1 MSFYFKIKSNNLYSH
16 LTILLIV
23 FNFGGYSLS
32 FLGKILSRSPK
43 PVIAKSKYVSIE
55 DIKSTA
61 FTKKR
66 AGAGLGMKP
75 ETYYVVASVELGNTT
90 TKCILTATNLE
101 TSRTYLLDKT
111 VRMTRDI
118 RPPKAG
124 EKVFG
129 ETVWE
134 VELTK
139 ESVSEMVRDTIL
151 ESVKRSKIDMDK
163 DLDFVVRSTGVT
175 AGFASPKEVG
185 ELIIALADGCLDA
198 GIPPSKMAPAMS
210 IESFPKRLRDFTL
223 IEKVMFDGAVV
234 SVLPPTGRA
243 VVANEME
250 GELVTAGIKVGAK
263 WTDVDFRNPCVSM
276 DFGTTLAGRIT
287 NGGEPYAR
295 TIGNFCGLAGAVS
308 DAIIRGTEKVDKRG
322 GAALDLYSREILKKA
337 DWKAAEKYAERV
349 HEHLDIGRVPE
360 KRERFGTV
368 PVDPK
373 AAYDAGTTLIGC
385 DVGKNG
391 DKIPKLTDLGH
402 EIYDESG
409 IHTLFATLDHVSAK
423 IVQRLSDE
431 AFEEGVI
438 EEGSMLG
445 VTGRAGITGRKPE
458 FILNYSKEKYKDTIF
473 VSDALAMGAA
483 VMARCMNSIG
493 TPHVPIGGR
502 QGGPCI
508 LGQRRKM
515 QKQKGM

>member
-1 MSFYFKIKSNNLYSH
+1 
-16 LTILLIV
+16 
-23 FNFGGYSLS
+23 LS
-32 FLGKILSRSPK
+32 FLGKIFSRGPK
-43 PVIAKSKYVSIE
+43 PVIAKSRFITIE
-55 DIKSTA
+55 DAKMAS
-61 FTKKR
+61 FTKKT
-66 AGAGLGMKP
+66 AGQGYGQNLRP
-75 ETYYVVASVELGNTT
+75 DVYYIVASVELGNTT
-90 TKCILTATNLE
+90 TKCILTATNLN
-101 TSRTYLLDKT
+101 TSKTYLLDKT

-118 RPPKAG
+118 RPPKKG

-151 ESVKRSKIDMDK
+151 ESVKRSKIDMEK

-198 GIPPSKMAPAMS
+198 GIPPKKMSPAMS
-210 IESFPKRLRDFTL
+210 KESLPEKLRDFSL
-223 IEKVMFDGAVV
+223 LDKVMFDGAVV

-250 GELVTAGIKVGAK
+250 GELVTAGIKVGSK
-263 WTDVDFRNPCVSM
+263 WTSVDFRNPCVSM

-287 NGGEPYAR
+287 NGAEPYAR

-322 GAALDLYSREILKKA
+322 GAALDLYSRDILKKA
-337 DWKAAEKYAERV
+337 DWKMAEEYALRV

-360 KRERFGTV
+360 NRDRFGTV

-385 DVGKNG
+385 DIGKNG
-391 DKIPKLTDLGH
+391 DKIHKLTDIGH
-402 EIYDESG
+402 EIYAESD
-409 IHTLFATLDHVSAK
+409 IHTLFATLDYVSAK
-423 IVQRLSDE
+423 MVERLSDE

-458 FILNYSKEKYKDTIF
+458 FVLNYSKDLYKDTIF

-493 TPHVPIGGR
+493 TPHIPIGGR

-508 LGQRRKM
+508 LGQRRKL